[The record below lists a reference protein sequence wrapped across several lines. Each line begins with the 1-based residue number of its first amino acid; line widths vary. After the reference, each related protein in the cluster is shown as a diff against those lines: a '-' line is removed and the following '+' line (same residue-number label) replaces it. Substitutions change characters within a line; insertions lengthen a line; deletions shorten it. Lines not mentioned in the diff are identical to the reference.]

1 MEHRKLSFV
10 RDYSY
15 PGAGYKEESGYIKDE
30 IYSWSLLENSKSY
43 SIESAYENKKHR
55 LYTQTGYKM
64 VFDYHCKSVISIDGF
79 FYNIFD
85 CKDYEW
91 VERIYDSN
99 FYICR
104 RNEKYGVIDGD
115 KNVMIID
122 NVYPLITRLPKIVD
136 IDVDELFWYESPQ
149 MRDYRKTTFGNNT
162 KPFIVLKITTYDG
175 EYLLELTTKHKSKL
189 YDKIYTF
196 GKNYLIE
203 NGGQYG
209 ILNPLGEEIANPQFN
224 KAYPFDEVNTFILSQ
239 EYRDRGGWWIQ
250 AEFSGVKVP
259 IANNGKFYGEI
270 PLNYEECFYVGNK
283 YYKVKRN
290 GKYGIVRYST
300 LSGVKEKIPVMYDDC
315 SLIGNNIF
323 QVKLNDKYGLVY
335 PEREKV
341 RIVIPIDYD
350 SIILYNVRP
359 FYNYRESKN
368 KTPVCF
374 AIVQNENKTKL
385 FNMCTGLV
393 SEEYYQSLKFTY
405 NRGYYNQKI
414 ITNYAVPFLIAQK
427 ENLYALLSKNGELIT
442 DFIYQYISE
451 MTYGVFPVCY
461 NNKWGVVNEFG
472 ESLVECKYDKI
483 KHIGVGTIQIEN
495 NGETINM
502 NLNNYKY
509 LIKTDNNSSSF
520 DPQTYGRYA
529 GTYAQDEA
537 GFSDDDIDTIF
548 EGDPSAYWNVD

>member
-149 MRDYRKTTFGNNT
+149 MRDYRKKELCDNT
-162 KPFIVLKITTYDG
+162 KPYIILKISTYDG

-203 NGGQYG
+203 NGGLYG
-209 ILNPLGEEIANPQFN
+209 ILSPLGEEIAYPQFN
-224 KAYPFDEVNTFILSQ
+224 KAYPFDEVNTFVLSQ
-239 EYRDRGGWWIQ
+239 EYRNRGGWWIQ
-250 AEFSGVKVP
+250 AEFNGVKVP

-270 PLNYEECFYVGNK
+270 PLNYEECFCVGNN

-300 LSGVKEKIPVMYDDC
+300 LSGIKEITPITYDDC
-315 SLIGNNIF
+315 NLICDNIF
-323 QVKLNDKYGLVY
+323 KVRMNNKYG
-335 PEREKV
+335 
-341 RIVIPIDYD
+341 IVCYEQETARNIIPINFD
-350 SIILYNVRP
+350 SIILYNLRP
-359 FYNYRESKN
+359 FYNGMSKN
-368 KTPVCF
+368 KVPFCY
-374 AIVQNENKTKL
+374 AIVQDKNKFRL
-385 FNMCTGLV
+385 FNMCNGLV
-393 SEEYYQSLKFTY
+393 SKEYYQSLKFTF
-405 NRGYYNQKI
+405 NRGYGNQKVI
-414 ITNYAVPFLIAQK
+414 ANCAVPFIIAQK
-427 ENLYALLSKNGELIT
+427 EGFYALLSKSGEKIT
-442 DFIYQYISE
+442 DYIYQSISE
-451 MTYGVFPVCY
+451 MKYGVFPVCY
-461 NNKWGVVNEFG
+461 NNKWGVINEFG
-472 ESLVECKYDKI
+472 EVLVECKYDKI
-483 KHIGVGTIQIEN
+483 IHIGVGTLKAEFC
-495 NGETINM
+495 GETKNIN
-502 NLNNYKY
+502 LDNYKY
-509 LIKTDNNSSSF
+509 LMKTNTSLSYE
-520 DPQTYGRYA
+520 PQTYGRYA